1 MLSSHLSLRTHV
13 FRSGNLKRGIQLQ
26 KSLLPKADVHRRG
39 QIEELRKLVSDLKG
53 MTEEFKLE
61 LVESDEHLRL
71 GQKGIF
77 PMKPMGTEVK
87 PLKPILNTDDL
98 LEL

>member
-1 MLSSHLSLRTHV
+1 MRTHV
-13 FRSGNLKRGIQLQ
+13 LRSGNLERGIQLQ
-26 KSLLPKADVHRRG
+26 KSLHPKAVVHRRG

-61 LVESDEHLRL
+61 LVELDEHLRL

-77 PMKPMGTEVK
+77 PMKPGTEVK

-98 LEL
+98 FEL

>member
-1 MLSSHLSLRTHV
+1 M
-13 FRSGNLKRGIQLQ
+13 
-26 KSLLPKADVHRRG
+26 
-39 QIEELRKLVSDLKG
+39 SDLKG

-61 LVESDEHLRL
+61 LVELGEHLHL

-77 PMKPMGTEVK
+77 PMEPVGTEAK

-98 LEL
+98 FEL